1 MLVCTCKCVR
11 NHSSGRACVWLFIVV
26 WRDAAGVAAQKKE
39 TDKKLREER
48 EQKKNEAFCELR
60 GAQPALTPPRLL
72 LVEAFHE
79 TLFTF
84 SSIQR
89 VNLHRLECLQW
100 HWNCCLTVMN
110 EKGAATL
117 LYVLQCRHPSIKF
130 LFFYLPDF
138 FPVLL
143 YCILWHILQLQHILE
158 CPALSQGHVFQDR
171 HHILPMHLRC
181 KDSTMAGISHWP
193 KRRMWLMQTSRF
205 NGSIVN
211 IGQCAWH
218 HGDVTPDVLAETWC
232 SAADRG
238 DTELEEQIS
247 ARYVTVAAGF
257 ITFLCALFSRWPFKL
272 PTFQVALSAFV
283 CPWLASSWHSSCVGK
298 GPTSSKTSCWTE
310 PI

>member
-89 VNLHRLECLQW
+89 VNLHKLECLQW

-117 LYVLQCRHPSIKF
+117 LYVLQCRHPSN
-130 LFFYLPDF
+130 FFF
-138 FPVLL
+138 FTCQISFQF
-143 YCILWHILQLQHILE
+143 YCIVSCGTSYSYSTYWNVLHWVRDMCFRIGIISSQCILDAKTAQWPAFPIGLKGE
-158 CPALSQGHVFQDR
+158 CDWCR
-171 HHILPMHLRC
+171 HL
-181 KDSTMAGISHWP
+181 DST
-193 KRRMWLMQTSRF
+193 
-205 NGSIVN
+205 
-211 IGQCAWH
+211 
-218 HGDVTPDVLAETWC
+218 
-232 SAADRG
+232 
-238 DTELEEQIS
+238 
-247 ARYVTVAAGF
+247 VA
-257 ITFLCALFSRWPFKL
+257 
-272 PTFQVALSAFV
+272 
-283 CPWLASSWHSSCVGK
+283 
-298 GPTSSKTSCWTE
+298 
-310 PI
+310 